1 MPRTLNA
8 AFLLSLL
15 IVCSGFAAAFLVL
28 RLLIPQTEIAAGI
41 AGLFLGAGPSVQRTL
56 EARLPRPTLPL
67 PSLSGYERSWA
78 VILLLGTISVVMA
91 TVAAPVGS
99 LLGGPLTVVAGN
111 LAALLALL
119 PPAVGFA
126 VGLYAGARSD
136 RHATLVA
143 LAAVVLGYVVATAA
157 TGPFIDLV
165 SGASATAPPGVP
177 PGPPGAPGAS
187 GAPLD
192 APPDPRP
199 ILLGD
204 GVGAFLLDNRLPL
217 LVISS
222 LLGVWRGQ
230 QSRLSGYVSFL
241 LAMMPPSSRAAV
253 VELAY
258 EEGQRSSAAP
268 FTAPGTPPRPET

>member
-67 PSLSGYERSWA
+67 PSLSGYERPWA
-78 VILLLGTISVVMA
+78 VILLLGTVSVVMA

-99 LLGGPLTVVAGN
+99 LLGGPLTAVAGN

-136 RHATLVA
+136 RHGTLVA
-143 LAAVVLGYVVATAA
+143 LVAVVLGYGAGTVA
-157 TGPFIDLV
+157 TGPLIDLV
-165 SGASATAPPGVP
+165 TGASATAPPTVP
-177 PGPPGAPGAS
+177 PG
-187 GAPLD
+187 

-241 LAMMPPSSRAAV
+241 LAMMPPSSRVAV

-258 EEGQRSSAAP
+258 EEGQRAIPAP
-268 FTAPGTPPRPET
+268 VTAPGAPPGPET

>member
-67 PSLSGYERSWA
+67 PSLSGYERPWA
-78 VILLLGTISVVMA
+78 VILLLGTVSVVMA

-143 LAAVVLGYVVATAA
+143 LAAVVLGYVVGTAV

-165 SGASATAPPGVP
+165 TGASATAPPGVP
-177 PGPPGAPGAS
+177 GAPGAPGAPP
-187 GAPLD
+187 G

-268 FTAPGTPPRPET
+268 FTAPGTPPGPET